1 MNMSRFL
8 PSIIF
13 ISICSY
19 ASGEVQVS
27 FVSIEAQIKEIFYLS
42 SAGEYEELSY
52 DPYDLSEVLAIKP
65 REGKISLF
73 KKVITEGNLDYQVV
87 AEASVRSM
95 KDVLGIIHSK
105 GSALHLSFYDNSAT
119 FFPNSS
125 LRLINLLPVS
135 TYNRVGDRMVEVG
148 PHAVEVIPIKH
159 KKSRPIVGLI
169 SAYKK
174 DNQLKS
180 FFDRRVS
187 VPVTSRLTGVAVTTR
202 GALDVVTGGDL
213 EELNQKFKVDYFLL
227 RDEAE
232 Y

>member
-1 MNMSRFL
+1 MFRIL
-8 PSIIF
+8 PLIIF

-19 ASGEVQVS
+19 ASGEVQVR
-27 FVSIEAQIKEIFYLS
+27 FVAIEAQIKEIFYLS
-42 SAGEYEELSY
+42 SAGEYEELNY
-52 DPYDLSEVLAIKP
+52 DPYDLSDVLEIKP

-73 KKVITEGNLDYQVV
+73 KKVIIEGNVAYQVL

-95 KDVLGIIHSK
+95 KNALGIIYSK
-105 GSALHLSFYDNSAT
+105 GNALHLSFYDNSAT
-119 FFPNSS
+119 SFPNSS

-135 TYNRVGDRMVEVG
+135 IYNRVGDRMVEVG
-148 PHAVEVIPIKH
+148 PYAVEVIPIKH

-187 VPVTSRLTGVAVTTR
+187 VPVTSRLTGVAISTR
-202 GALDVVTGGDL
+202 GALDVVTGGNL
-213 EELNQKFKVDYFLL
+213 EGLNQKLKVDYFLL